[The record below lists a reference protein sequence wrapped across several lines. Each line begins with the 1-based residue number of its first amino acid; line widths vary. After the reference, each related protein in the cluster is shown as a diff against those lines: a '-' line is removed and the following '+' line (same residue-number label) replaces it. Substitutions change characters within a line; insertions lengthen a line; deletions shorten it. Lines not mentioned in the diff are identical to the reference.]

1 MGPALRAGGRKSH
14 TGSNP
19 VLAMKL
25 VDLSKPHRQDIG
37 DLKGNQDKMSGSTD
51 TPFVNTQLFTITLRL
66 KIFWPK
72 GVAGSNPA

>member
-1 MGPALRAGGRKSH
+1 
-14 TGSNP
+14 
-19 VLAMKL
+19 MKL

-37 DLKGNQDKMSGSTD
+37 DLKGSQDKMSGSTD

-66 KIFWPK
+66 KIFWLK

>member
-1 MGPALRAGGRKSH
+1 
-14 TGSNP
+14 
-19 VLAMKL
+19 L

-37 DLKGNQDKMSGSTD
+37 DLKGSQDKMSGSTD

-66 KIFWPK
+66 KIFWLK

>member
-19 VLAMKL
+19 VLATKL

-37 DLKGNQDKMSGSTD
+37 DLKGSQDKMSGSTD